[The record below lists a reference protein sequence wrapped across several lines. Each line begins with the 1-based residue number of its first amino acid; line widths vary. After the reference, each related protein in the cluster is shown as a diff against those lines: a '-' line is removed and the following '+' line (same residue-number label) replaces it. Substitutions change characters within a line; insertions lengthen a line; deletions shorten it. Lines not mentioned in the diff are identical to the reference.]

1 MPIRLNLPQRALIAP
16 GVSPQIRDQITVN
29 RTCHVGLESDIEIA
43 LRTGVATPDYVVGA
57 VVGEELPLFTVG
69 VVVSL
74 EEG

>member
-1 MPIRLNLPQRALIAP
+1 
-16 GVSPQIRDQITVN
+16 
-29 RTCHVGLESDIEIA
+29 LESDIEIA